1 MIQSFLSSDLI
12 DPSAVVLI
20 LGQEIVAGEDIY
32 GGSDRLLS
40 QVVPRTGVVVK
51 LVWSPS
57 LQYPYNQ
64 VISAICIYF
73 SMLDELRH
81 QILLR

>member
-1 MIQSFLSSDLI
+1 MIQSFESSDLI
-12 DPSAVVLI
+12 YSSAAVLI

-64 VISAICIYF
+64 VINVICLYIF
-73 SMLDELRH
+73 LC
-81 QILLR
+81 